1 MEQTA
6 IFPPMMLYMVASGEK
21 SGQLGTLMV
30 RAADNQE
37 TLQQNRIALTLSIFE
52 PALIITMA
60 LIVLFIVVSVLQ
72 PLLQLNSMIN

>member
-1 MEQTA
+1 
-6 IFPPMMLYMVASGEK
+6 
-21 SGQLGTLMV
+21 
-30 RAADNQE
+30 
-37 TLQQNRIALTLSIFE
+37 E

>member
-1 MEQTA
+1 
-6 IFPPMMLYMVASGEK
+6 
-21 SGQLGTLMV
+21 
-30 RAADNQE
+30 
-37 TLQQNRIALTLSIFE
+37 LSIFE

>member
-1 MEQTA
+1 
-6 IFPPMMLYMVASGEK
+6 
-21 SGQLGTLMV
+21 MV

-60 LIVLFIVVSVLQ
+60 LIVLFIVVSVLNLFFNLTQ
-72 PLLQLNSMIN
+72 